1 MVIQLRIDDRLI
13 HGEVVVMWLNYTNAD
28 VVLVADDETANN
40 ALLKNAMKLAKPQG
54 VAMPIM
60 TIEKTIESLK
70 EKGDGPKRIFV
81 VTKNAQNAR
90 KIAENLPSVK
100 EVNVGAMRSSAGK
113 KQVALKVF
121 MDDKDIEDLQYL
133 EKIGKKVYQQTKPDI
148 QPVYLK
154 DLVEKLK

>member
-40 ALLKNAMKLAKPQG
+40 AMLKNAMKLAKPQG

-60 TIEKTIESLK
+60 TIEKTIASLN
-70 EKGDGPKRIFV
+70 EKGDGQKRIFV

-90 KIAENLPSVK
+90 KIAESVPSVK
-100 EVNVGAMRSSAGK
+100 EVNIGAMRSSVGK

-121 MDDKDIEDLQYL
+121 MDDKDIEDLKYL
-133 EKIGKKVYQQTKPDI
+133 ENMGKKVYQQTKPDI